1 MLISYLIIILK
12 YSINYFFYIQFIYIR
27 HVSAI
32 YFNFKYIDKIYII
45 NIVYIYNTFNCKQI
59 L

>member
-12 YSINYFFYIQFIYIR
+12 YSINYFFYIQFINI
-27 HVSAI
+27 I
-32 YFNFKYIDKIYII
+32 YFNFKYINKIYII